1 VADPC
6 STRYQSQ
13 PLSRLEENPVPAE
26 LARQMEQQYW
36 LAAAGQQKL
45 VLVLDD
51 DPTGI
56 QTVHG
61 VYVYTGREEEV
72 LEEIFRHPNRLAY
85 LQTNSRSLAEG
96 EAAAISRL
104 ITQRA
109 LAASKATGRDFVV
122 ISRSDSSLR
131 GHYPAEPLAIRQALE
146 AGGYRVDGEIL
157 CFFLPEAGRC
167 TLDNIHYITGPDA
180 AGKEQLVPVSRTEFA
195 RDAVFSYTHSDL
207 RCYIGEKTGGLVQPH
222 EVESIPLGWLRQAD
236 MSPVSGKLMSLT
248 DYRRLVVNC
257 LTYGDL
263 KRFVTALWQAQ
274 AAGKRFVFRSAA
286 GLVKILGGIP
296 DRELLSGPDLALL
309 LKGENATDPDPAAGV
324 LAAGVLTVAG
334 SHTEKTTRQ
343 LEALLALAG
352 TMPLEVDVERLLD
365 DKEKEPLISAAVKF
379 AGDALRQGLHPV
391 VYTSRKVVLA
401 GGGEGEENLRLSRLI
416 SGCLSEIVRRLTVR
430 PRAVIAK
437 GGITS
442 SDIAVKGLGVNK
454 ALIIGQLRPS
464 IALVQT
470 GKESRFPGL
479 PLVIFP
485 GNTGTDSDLAAVWQ
499 LLAGEPADGG

>member
-1 VADPC
+1 V
-6 STRYQSQ
+6 
-13 PLSRLEENPVPAE
+13 SRLEENPVPAD
-26 LARQMEQQYW
+26 LAWQMEQQYQ
-36 LAAAGQQKL
+36 LAAGRQDKL

-61 VYVYTGREEEV
+61 VYLYTGWEEEV

-85 LQTNSRSLAEG
+85 IQTNSRSLAEG

-109 LAASKATGRDFVV
+109 LAASQATGRDFVV

-157 CFFLPEAGRC
+157 CFFLPEAGRY
-167 TLDNIHYITGPDA
+167 TLDNIHYLPGRDA
-180 AGKEQLVPVSRTEFA
+180 AGREQLVPVAETEFA
-195 RDAVFSYTHSDL
+195 RDAVFGYTHSDL
-207 RCYIGEKTGGLVQPH
+207 RHYIGEKTRGQVKPH
-222 EVESIPLGWLRQAD
+222 EVESIPLDWLRQGD
-236 MSPVSGKLMSLT
+236 RSPVTEKLMGLT
-248 DYRRLVVNC
+248 GYRRLVVNC
-257 LTYGDL
+257 LTYTDL
-263 KRFVTALWQAQ
+263 RRFVTAVWEAE
-274 AAGKRFVFRSAA
+274 AAGRRFVFRSAA
-286 GLVKILGGIP
+286 ALVKVYGGIA
-296 DRELLSGPDLALL
+296 DRELLRGQDLALL
-309 LKGENATDPDPAAGV
+309 LKGENTTGTES
-324 LAAGVLTVAG
+324 AAGVLTVAG
-334 SHTEKTTRQ
+334 SHTAKTTRQ
-343 LEALLALAG
+343 LEALLALPAVV
-352 TMPLEVDVERLLD
+352 PFELDVERLLD
-365 DKEKEPLISAAVKF
+365 DKEREPLISEAVKVG
-379 AGDALRQGLHPV
+379 GDALRQGMHPV

-401 GGGEGEENLRLSRLI
+401 GSGEGVENLRLSQLI
-416 SGCLSEIVRRLTVR
+416 SGCLSGIVRRLEVR

-442 SDIAVKGLGVNK
+442 SDIAVKGMGVKK
-454 ALIIGQLRPS
+454 ALIMGQLRPS

-470 GKESRFPGL
+470 GPESRFPGL

-499 LLAGEPADGG
+499 LLTGEPAAEGERF